1 MKKKMEHLRK
11 RSAPCFAVHYDR
23 CVCGGFW
30 CVGVKIFF
38 EIVLDKERILKSGMM
53 LVEDSTRILK
63 D

>member
-1 MKKKMEHLRK
+1 MID
-11 RSAPCFAVHYDR
+11 AFAA
-23 CVCGGFW
+23 GF
-30 CVGVKIFF
+30 GVWVWIFF